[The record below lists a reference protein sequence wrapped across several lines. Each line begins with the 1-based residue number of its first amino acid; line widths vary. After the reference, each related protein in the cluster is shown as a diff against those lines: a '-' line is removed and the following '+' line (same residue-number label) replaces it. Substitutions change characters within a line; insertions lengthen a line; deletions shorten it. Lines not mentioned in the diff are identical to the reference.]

1 MYKCIPP
8 ARPPQHIRRK
18 CQHRASGFCYA
29 TLCRRLY
36 MVSFM
41 SPTRPQ
47 RQAYTHFF
55 PFRKKSSIITLDM
68 WKSIFH
74 RRPPSSII
82 IFQKCI
88 NTFLYVFIYIG
99 TNFAV
104 RIEHERRDTQ
114 PRKPSSNAKCAGVL
128 DGLPLP
134 PPSLYATLLY
144 HTTAYNFAI

>member
-1 MYKCIPP
+1 MYTTGT
-8 ARPPQHIRRK
+8 ATTYIRRK

-36 MVSFM
+36 MVSFK

-55 PFRKKSSIITLDM
+55 HFVKSQVLLHWTCERVFSAAAARRHQLSYFKNALTL
-68 WKSIFH
+68 
-74 RRPPSSII
+74 SSMS
-82 IFQKCI
+82 
-88 NTFLYVFIYIG
+88 LYIG
-99 TNFAV
+99 KNFAV

-134 PPSLYATLLY
+134 PPSLYAILY
-144 HTTAYNFAI
+144 FTSIAYNFAI